1 MRREEST
8 KAATANIEAA
18 LYSSGR
24 PMPIEEI
31 IRASCTGSR
40 QRTVAILESIMKKT
54 RAAFYAIEVIK
65 QPDGT
70 YVLQLKPEYSG
81 VIRHYAS
88 KPILPKATLK
98 TLSYIAYA
106 QPVSSKQ
113 LVEVRGNG
121 VYGHLKELRQLNF
134 IQYESVGRT
143 KIFTTTEKFQKYFG
157 ISGEADTLKDLL
169 FKHVRKSNVKAGAP
183 AAS

>member
-1 MRREEST
+1 MAKVDST

-24 PMPIEEI
+24 PMRVEEI
-31 IRASCTGSR
+31 IKASGTASR
-40 QRTVAILESIMKKT
+40 QRTLAILESIMKKT
-54 RAAFYAIEVIK
+54 RVAFHAIEVIK

-88 KPILPKATLK
+88 KPILPNATLK
-98 TLSYIAYA
+98 TLSYIAYS

-113 LVEVRGNG
+113 LVEVRGSG
-121 VYGHLKELRQLNF
+121 VYGHLKELRQLDF
-134 IQYESVGRT
+134 IQYESIGRT
-143 KIFTTTEKFQKYFG
+143 KIFTTTAKFQKYFG
-157 ISGEADTLKDLL
+157 ISGGTDVLKDRL
-169 FKHVRKSNVKAGAP
+169 FKHTKKSSTSSTDAVAG
-183 AAS
+183 